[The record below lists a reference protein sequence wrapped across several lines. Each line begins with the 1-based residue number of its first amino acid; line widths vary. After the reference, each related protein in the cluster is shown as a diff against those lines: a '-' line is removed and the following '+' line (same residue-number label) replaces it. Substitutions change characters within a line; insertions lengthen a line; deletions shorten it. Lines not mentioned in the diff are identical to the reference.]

1 MDSTTNITKNSPNR
15 VSEVNRIS
23 PPIIED
29 ESRIEEYLLALENTK
44 NSITLPS
51 AVAMKL
57 GELESISGDAPVI
70 NYANT
75 SNQTN
80 ILDFNSMVEIYKV
93 IYSRVVT
100 FVGFLDEFKSLSLS
114 DQKCL
119 LFHNLESVTMVR
131 LAVCFNSSTKRIM
144 ENNELKFSTT
154 SKSTIKIWQI
164 FNLPWA
170 SDEEHVQLYSKTVEN
185 LNSLPCFD
193 EKSSLIFQMI
203 ALFSTLDLDIS
214 QLENVSRVSQFQE
227 KFVTQ
232 LLTYLRT
239 KNNGQY
245 NNYYYYTAI
254 HKYLEFLPI
263 LRILSEK
270 IEKTKELSKL

>member
-23 PPIIED
+23 QIIED

-70 NYANT
+70 TNHANT

-214 QLENVSRVSQFQE
+214 QLENVSRVYQFQE

-245 NNYYYYTAI
+245 NNYYYTAI

-263 LRILSEK
+263 LRTLSKK

>member
-1 MDSTTNITKNSPNR
+1 MDSTTNITKNLPNR
-15 VSEVNRIS
+15 VSEVNRII
-23 PPIIED
+23 PIIEG
-29 ESRIEEYLLALENTK
+29 EYRIEEYLLALENTK

-75 SNQTN
+75 SNH

-214 QLENVSRVSQFQE
+214 QLENVSRVYQFQE

-245 NNYYYYTAI
+245 NNYYYTAI

>member
-15 VSEVNRIS
+15 VSEVDRIS

-29 ESRIEEYLLALENTK
+29 ESRIEEYLLALENTT

-51 AVAMKL
+51 SVAMKL
-57 GELESISGDAPVI
+57 GELESISGNAPVI

-75 SNQTN
+75 SNQN
-80 ILDFNSMVEIYKV
+80 IILDFNSMVEIYKV

-119 LFHNLESVTMVR
+119 LFHNLECITMVR

-239 KNNGQY
+239 INNGQY
-245 NNYYYYTAI
+245 NNYYYTAI

>member
-1 MDSTTNITKNSPNR
+1 MDPTNMKNSPNWIP
-15 VSEVNRIS
+15 EVTSQDEFN
-23 PPIIED
+23 IE
-29 ESRIEEYLLALENTK
+29 SYLLALENTK
-44 NSITLPS
+44 NSITLPP
-51 AVAMKL
+51 AVARKL
-57 GELESISGDAPVI
+57 CELESISGSG
-70 NYANT
+70 NN
-75 SNQTN
+75 SNQ

-100 FVGFLDEFKSLSLS
+100 FAGFLDEFKSLSLS

-119 LFHNLESVTMVR
+119 LFHNLECVTMVR

-203 ALFSTLDLDIS
+203 ALFSTLELDIS
-214 QLENVSRVSQFQE
+214 QLENVSRVYQFQE

-245 NNYYYYTAI
+245 NNYYYTAI

-270 IEKTKELSKL
+270 IEKTKEL

>member
-15 VSEVNRIS
+15 VSEVNR
-23 PPIIED
+23 IIED

-57 GELESISGDAPVI
+57 GELEYISGDAPVI

-75 SNQTN
+75 SNQNN

-93 IYSRVVT
+93 IYCRVVT

-131 LAVCFNSSTKRIM
+131 LAVCLNSSTKRIM

-154 SKSTIKIWQI
+154 SNSTIKIWQI

-214 QLENVSRVSQFQE
+214 QLENVSRVYQFQE

-239 KNNGQY
+239 KNN
-245 NNYYYYTAI
+245 NYYYTAI
-254 HKYLEFLPI
+254 HKYLEFLPT

>member
-1 MDSTTNITKNSPNR
+1 MNSTTNITKNSPNR
-15 VSEVNRIS
+15 VSEVNRIR
-23 PPIIED
+23 PIIED

-51 AVAMKL
+51 DVAMKL
-57 GELESISGDAPVI
+57 GQLESISGASPVI

-75 SNQTN
+75 NQTN
-80 ILDFNSMVEIYKV
+80 ILDFNSMVEICKV

-119 LFHNLESVTMVR
+119 LFHNLECVTMVR
-131 LAVCFNSSTKRIM
+131 LAVCFNSSTKRKM
-144 ENNELKFSTT
+144 ENNELKFNCT
-154 SKSTIKIWQI
+154 SNSTIKIWQI

-203 ALFSTLDLDIS
+203 ALFSTLELDIS
-214 QLENVSRVSQFQE
+214 QLENVSRVYQFQE

-232 LLTYLRT
+232 LLTHLRT

-245 NNYYYYTAI
+245 NDYYYTAI

-263 LRILSEK
+263 LRTLSKK

>member
-15 VSEVNRIS
+15 VSEVDRIS

-29 ESRIEEYLLALENTK
+29 ESRIEEYLLALENTT

-51 AVAMKL
+51 SVAMKL
-57 GELESISGDAPVI
+57 GELESISGNAPVI

-75 SNQTN
+75 SNQN
-80 ILDFNSMVEIYKV
+80 IILDFNSMVEIYKV

-100 FVGFLDEFKSLSLS
+100 FVGFLEEFKSLSLS

-119 LFHNLESVTMVR
+119 LFHNLECITMVR

-239 KNNGQY
+239 INNGQY
-245 NNYYYYTAI
+245 NNYYYTAI

>member
-23 PPIIED
+23 PNIIED
-29 ESRIEEYLLALENTK
+29 EYRIEEYLLALENTK

-75 SNQTN
+75 SNKTSV
-80 ILDFNSMVEIYKV
+80 LDFNSMVEIYKV

-214 QLENVSRVSQFQE
+214 QLENVSRVYQFQE

-245 NNYYYYTAI
+245 NNYYYTVI